1 MVGESWNK
9 TILVTENLAVALF
22 SHRHRDHSR
31 TLWIDA
37 ICVNQSNLAERSQQ
51 VQQMGNVFRVVSQ
64 VIAWVG
70 NEADKSSLAL
80 EIIESV
86 GGNIEVDWDFQTMRP
101 RNSDA
106 TSNS

>member
-1 MVGESWNK
+1 
-9 TILVTENLAVALF
+9 
-22 SHRHRDHSR
+22 
-31 TLWIDA
+31 
-37 ICVNQSNLAERSQQ
+37 
-51 VQQMGNVFRVVSQ
+51 VVSQ